1 MASATTSVPWVSAEK
16 IEESAAKLRAKYGV
30 TSTPIDPYELATKM
44 GVPVYQAEFQD
55 ESIAGAIR
63 CRDGKPEILV
73 RSGDILTRQ
82 AFTVAHELGHYT
94 LHWKPC
100 ASDDPAA
107 NERSTFVDSDS
118 ELYRY
123 GRYGPEDAEA
133 SDRDRRYRETQAN
146 MFAASLLMP
155 ADEVRSEWAR
165 HKDVKKLAR
174 RFKVSQ
180 EAMRFRLDRLE
191 LW

>member
-1 MASATTSVPWVSAEK
+1 MPTATTSVPWVSAEK
-16 IEESAAKLRAKYGV
+16 IEESAAKLRAKHGV
-30 TSTPIDPYELATKM
+30 NSTPIDPYELATKM
-44 GVPVYQAEFQD
+44 GVPVYQADFQD
-55 ESIAGAIR
+55 GSIAGAIR
-63 CRDGKPEILV
+63 CNNGQAEILV
-73 RSGDILTRQ
+73 RSGDSSTRQ

-94 LHWKPC
+94 LHWKSC
-100 ASDDPAA
+100 SSDDPAA

-123 GRYGPEDAEA
+123 GPENGEA

-165 HKDVKKLAR
+165 HKDVKKLAE
-174 RFKVSQ
+174 RFKVSS